1 MELGVWGFCAGDET
15 IPPKLTAPILASNAS
30 QMEIVTLN
38 REYKDDVRCDAVVRF
53 QPLEIPVQTNTDGL
67 S

>member
-1 MELGVWGFCAGDET
+1 MSWTTREGKYVE
-15 IPPKLTAPILASNAS
+15 KLVEVMS
-30 QMEIVTLN
+30 M
-38 REYKDDVRCDAVVRF
+38 RCDAVKRF